1 MVCTDVDGTTQVD
14 TVAMD
19 KISIPAKP
27 DGQALSCPSLSGVV
41 ARAADSFALSR
52 RCVACCSAALRCLRS
67 MRRVGGGT
75 LWRHECWSS

>member
-1 MVCTDVDGTTQVD
+1 MDGTTQVD

-52 RCVACCSAALRCLRS
+52 RCVACCSAAPLLAVVEPCGWWKS
-67 MRRVGGGT
+67 VAP
-75 LWRHECWSS
+75 